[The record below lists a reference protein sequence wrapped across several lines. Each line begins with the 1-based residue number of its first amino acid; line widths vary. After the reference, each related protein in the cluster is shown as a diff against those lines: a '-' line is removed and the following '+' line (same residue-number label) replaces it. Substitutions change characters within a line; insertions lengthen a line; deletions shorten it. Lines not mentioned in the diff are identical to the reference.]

1 MLLRVAVAIMILT
14 LAAGCGA
21 PAASVSTPSANAP
34 VPASLESHAID
45 ELAKGCPNPS
55 DAADCR
61 EEILGAVGAGQP
73 AALCVG
79 PQADR
84 WNITTPA
91 PGDGVGSPCGPDN
104 GGTIRGIIVAP

>member
-1 MLLRVAVAIMILT
+1 MLLRVAVAMMILN

-21 PAASVSTPSANAP
+21 PAASVSTPSASAA
-34 VPASLESHAID
+34 VPASLDPHAIE

-79 PQADR
+79 PQAHR
-84 WNITTPA
+84 WNITIPA

-104 GGTIRGIIVAP
+104 GGSIRGIIVAP